1 MACGFDGALS
11 MIEIVPLHRVFFPSG
26 NVVLTSIVLRT
37 MLPPASTTESLVAD
51 LHIFFLRPDGQ
62 PRRKPPNPPLAVV
75 SRAAVSVPARME

>member
-26 NVVLTSIVLRT
+26 NVVLTS
-37 MLPPASTTESLVAD
+37 TTESLVAD

-62 PRRKPPNPPLAVV
+62 PRREPPNPPLAVV